1 MKTRAD
7 VPAGRRGAPCGN
19 DAQSRVVRRRRP
31 GKMEV
36 IRISTL
42 AVALAAL
49 LPGHAIAHPHVFVDY
64 TVTLVVAGDHLTGV
78 RLTWT
83 FDDLFSGFVLQEF
96 DKDRNGLLSPP
107 EAQRLEEKHLP
118 ELKRVGY
125 YTTISIN
132 GKPAPIPEAREFR
145 ATAAKGIV
153 TYEFTLP
160 LGVSLASTT
169 AIEVVTDDPVYYIA
183 YMPAAVTP
191 QTQTI
196 GAYSVEC
203 RVVQDKTGVTP
214 DAVRCGIRRR

>member
-1 MKTRAD
+1 MRGVRIAAL
-7 VPAGRRGAPCGN
+7 AG
-19 DAQSRVVRRRRP
+19 
-31 GKMEV
+31 
-36 IRISTL
+36 TL
-42 AVALAAL
+42 AAVASTSAV
-49 LPGHAIAHPHVFVDY
+49 AHPHVFVDY
-64 TVTLVVAGDHLTGV
+64 TVALVVVGDRLTGV

-83 FDDLFSGFVLQEF
+83 FDDLFSGFILQEF
-96 DKDRNGLLSPP
+96 DKDRNGLLSPA
-107 EAQRLEEKHLP
+107 EAQRIEEKHLP

-125 YTTISIN
+125 YTTISTN
-132 GKPAPIPEAREFR
+132 GKPVTVPEARDFR

-169 AIEVVTDDPVYYIA
+169 AVEVVTDDPVYYIA
-183 YMPAAVTP
+183 YIPAPITT

-196 GAYSVEC
+196 GAYSVDC

>member
-1 MKTRAD
+1 MRGVRIAAL
-7 VPAGRRGAPCGN
+7 AGILA
-19 DAQSRVVRRRRP
+19 
-31 GKMEV
+31 
-36 IRISTL
+36 
-42 AVALAAL
+42 AVASTSAV
-49 LPGHAIAHPHVFVDY
+49 AHPHVFVDY
-64 TVTLVVAGDHLTGV
+64 AVTLVVVGERLTGV

-83 FDDLFSGFVLQEF
+83 FDDLFSGFILQEF
-96 DKDRNGLLSPP
+96 DKDRNGVLSPS
-107 EAQRLEEKHLP
+107 EAQRLEEKHVP
-118 ELKRVGY
+118 EFKRVGY

-132 GKPAPIPEAREFR
+132 GKPVPIPEAREFR

-183 YMPAAVTP
+183 YIPAAVTP

-203 RVVQDKTGVTP
+203 RVVPDKTGVTP
-214 DAVRCGIRRR
+214 DVVRCGIRRR